1 MIWKRVLKIGLG
13 SIAGVAVLGI
23 GSGLIWHTSAQ
34 RKTEQGRLQIEPKTG
49 VNELFKVNIGG
60 IPQWFHARGGHKSD
74 PVLFWLHGGPGT
86 PMMPF
91 ESMWQNSLEE
101 HFIVVHWDQRG
112 SGKTYFEAPAQAQNS
127 YALMLSD
134 AQAALGMI
142 KQRYNKQRVVIV
154 GHSWG
159 STLGIGLV
167 QTRPQDVAAYV
178 GTGQVVDITQNERQ
192 GYLARLAEA
201 RRLKNAT
208 AIKELEGIEP
218 YPEANGE
225 TPDAKIELLRKWE
238 DAFGFGISR
247 RYRAQINDVMPKV
260 ALASPEYGLKDV
272 SYFLR
277 DTGPTPAQL
286 DRDMDTFKVDTW
298 GKDFKVPMFL
308 FLGRHDWQT
317 PSAFAAPWLDTIT
330 APSKQVIW
338 FEKSAHSPMVD
349 EPEAFAKALIEI
361 VRPVAVGTM
370 HLDAATVGP
379 KGGISPSKSH

>member
-1 MIWKRVLKIGLG
+1 
-13 SIAGVAVLGI
+13 
-23 GSGLIWHTSAQ
+23 
-34 RKTEQGRLQIEPKTG
+34 
-49 VNELFKVNIGG
+49 
-60 IPQWFHARGGHKSD
+60 
-74 PVLFWLHGGPGT
+74 
-86 PMMPF
+86 
-91 ESMWQNSLEE
+91 
-101 HFIVVHWDQRG
+101 
-112 SGKTYFEAPAQAQNS
+112 
-127 YALMLSD
+127 MLSD